1 MCVFAFTLKAQIKI
15 ISGGNVGIGTSTP
28 SALLSV
34 GSSNQFQVIS
44 TGHARTISGNATAPS
59 FSFTSETNTGLF
71 LASTNQL
78 GFSTNGVERF
88 RVNAYG
94 YIGIG
99 TTSPQTKIHIL
110 HNGASM
116 NMEGTNSTYMQFYP
130 AGYGSGRK
138 GYFGYGTAGSSTMTI
153 SNEYTNGHLILSTNG
168 TGKVGI
174 GTATPSAKLDVAGSV
189 KIPVANTTDNNS
201 PGIILT
207 AGDDFSYNSKYLNQ
221 IGFGFH
227 RPQYSSYDGSYIAG
241 FGGVD
246 IFTWG
251 QLRLSV
257 LGNGNVL
264 IGADSYE
271 STVAKVNIYA
281 ATENA
286 VALWTKVNHTSDWNK
301 AVVSDVNRANSTTY
315 VVRYNDADKFY
326 VRGDGLAC
334 SAAGFYNWSDLNK
347 KKDIATIENALQKV
361 LNLRGVTYRFK
372 NEVLALNADENT
384 YISQAEKP
392 LEIGVIAQEIEL
404 VVPEVVRNMHDGTK
418 AVAYQNLVGLL
429 IEAIKEQQTQ
439 IQTLQQ
445 SVNDCCENTKTGKLM
460 NPETGKTGDGMDFNT
475 NSVTN
480 TTTAQAC
487 RLYQNNPNP
496 FTAKT
501 EIGFE
506 IVSEV
511 ANAKILVFD
520 MQGALLK
527 TYTITERGKSSLS
540 IYGGELKPGM
550 YLYSLVA
557 DNKEVDTKKM
567 ILTE

>member
-1 MCVFAFTLKAQIKI
+1 MKKFLVFTAMCVFAFTLKAQIKI

-286 VALWTKVNHTSDWNK
+286 VAL
-301 AVVSDVNRANSTTY
+301 
-315 VVRYNDADKFY
+315 
-326 VRGDGLAC
+326 
-334 SAAGFYNWSDLNK
+334 
-347 KKDIATIENALQKV
+347 
-361 LNLRGVTYRFK
+361 
-372 NEVLALNADENT
+372 
-384 YISQAEKP
+384 
-392 LEIGVIAQEIEL
+392 
-404 VVPEVVRNMHDGTK
+404 
-418 AVAYQNLVGLL
+418 
-429 IEAIKEQQTQ
+429 
-439 IQTLQQ
+439 
-445 SVNDCCENTKTGKLM
+445 
-460 NPETGKTGDGMDFNT
+460 
-475 NSVTN
+475 
-480 TTTAQAC
+480 
-487 RLYQNNPNP
+487 
-496 FTAKT
+496 
-501 EIGFE
+501 
-506 IVSEV
+506 
-511 ANAKILVFD
+511 
-520 MQGALLK
+520 
-527 TYTITERGKSSLS
+527 
-540 IYGGELKPGM
+540 
-550 YLYSLVA
+550 
-557 DNKEVDTKKM
+557 
-567 ILTE
+567 